1 MNSLLAVDANGNG
14 IELCFEWTSDRYSHA
29 IYEVRTGIRGEVL
42 CRSVESDSLQ
52 LWPASPPIQQLSIE
66 AIEDRPTALGV
77 GATGGGHWSISVQA
91 AEQGGKLGLLFDV
104 ALRRKGTV
112 EQCGSTYGTIGSR
125 LCIEGFSTIAA
136 TEVRDTGSGCE
147 IIPSDLNDAEPPSAN
162 TPKIKATIRWAYFM
176 SLTNT
181 C

>member
-1 MNSLLAVDANGNG
+1 MDSLLAVDANGNG

-29 IYEVRTGIRGEVL
+29 IYEVRSGIRGEVL

-77 GATGGGHWSISVQA
+77 GATGSGHWSISVQA

-104 ALRRKGTV
+104 ALRPKDTV
-112 EQCGSTYGTIGSR
+112 EECGSTYGPNASGLTI
-125 LCIEGFSTIAA
+125 EPANTIAS
-136 TEVRDTGSGCE
+136 TVVNVEQQ
-147 IIPSDLNDAEPPSAN
+147 
-162 TPKIKATIRWAYFM
+162 TIRIQVMQGEESRTTNSRTHAKTLRWAYFV
-176 SLTNT
+176 TIT
-181 C
+181 R